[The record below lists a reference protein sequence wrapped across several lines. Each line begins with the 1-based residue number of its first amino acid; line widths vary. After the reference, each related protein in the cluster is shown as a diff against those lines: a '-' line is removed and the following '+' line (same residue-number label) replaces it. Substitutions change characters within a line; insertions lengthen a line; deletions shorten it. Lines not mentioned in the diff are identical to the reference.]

1 MTIVFIP
8 PLVTLLLSKEQEKGS
23 SLTEED
29 VNSIRDNATAIVLDR
44 DAALTLA
51 ESRGYRDIDPE
62 NCWSEWAS
70 FRGEA

>member
-29 VNSIRDNATAIVLDR
+29 VNSIRDNATAVVVDR
-44 DAALTLA
+44 DAALALA

-62 NCWSEWAS
+62 NCWSEWAR